1 MDFDSI
7 ISFLLLILFFVL
19 PTLLKRLKKKTPG
32 SAPAGKAGKLSLFEK
47 LGEQIR
53 QYAENLEQ
61 EAAKG
66 KQSRKTQENIWD
78 QLAGE
83 DDFQDSYEDFPE
95 ETLMPAAEPPVVTA
109 DRVMPIQKK
118 VRPAPPPEKQNFV
131 GKPCSTTVFGQPK
144 FSTDQLQQAI
154 IWSEILAKPIALRRD

>member
-7 ISFLLLILFFVL
+7 ITFLLLILFFVM
-19 PTLLKRLKKKTPG
+19 PTLLRRLKKKKPASTL
-32 SAPAGKAGKLSLFEK
+32 AGKAGKLSVFEK

-61 EAAKG
+61 EAAKATP
-66 KQSRKTQENIWD
+66 SRKTSENIWD

-83 DDFQDSYEDFPE
+83 DDFQDIYEDSPE
-95 ETLMPAAEPPVVTA
+95 AVRIPAAEQPVVRA
-109 DRVMPIQKK
+109 DRVTPSKK
-118 VRPAPPPEKQNFV
+118 TVRPAPTPEKQIFV
-131 GKPCSTTVFGQPK
+131 QSPASTTVFGQSK
-144 FSTDQLQQAI
+144 FLSDQLQQAV